1 MKLFYCDHFVL
12 PLPEGHRFPMQK
24 YELLRERIVEAGIA
38 AADDLHVPPPVTDRE
53 IERAHATSYVR
64 RVVNG
69 GLTGEEIRRI
79 GFPWSPQLVERSR
92 RSAGGT
98 VAACRAALEDGASA
112 NLAGGTHHAS
122 RTHGEGFCVFN
133 DSAIAARA
141 MQAERRVERVAVL
154 DCDVHQGNGTADIFA
169 DDPTVFTLSI
179 HGAHNFPFH
188 KARSDLDIGL
198 PDGAEDDEYLAAVQ
212 RGLGTALE
220 TGRPD
225 LAIYV
230 SGADPFVGDKLGR
243 LNVSRAGLAERDRLV
258 CDTLAR
264 VGVPVV
270 AVMAGG
276 YATEI
281 DATVAIHLETV
292 RAVARVSV
300 AEIAR
305 TGLETTMARGHHAPL
320 ASVASQ
326 G

>member
-188 KARSDLDIGL
+188 KARSDLDIVL
-198 PDGAEDDEYLAAVQ
+198 PDGAQDGAGGECPSTVGYSRAVGQ
-212 RGLGTALE
+212 MTGSTITALFY
-220 TGRPD
+220 
-225 LAIYV
+225 L
-230 SGADPFVGDKLGR
+230 S
-243 LNVSRAGLAERDRLV
+243 
-258 CDTLAR
+258 
-264 VGVPVV
+264 
-270 AVMAGG
+270 
-276 YATEI
+276 
-281 DATVAIHLETV
+281 
-292 RAVARVSV
+292 
-300 AEIAR
+300 
-305 TGLETTMARGHHAPL
+305 
-320 ASVASQ
+320 
-326 G
+326 